1 MTTQNTQSQSADNN
15 LIATVSTSTQ
25 RNTVNQSY
33 SKGQGANPD
42 LCDKLDI
49 ENLKVSYLGGALTF
63 NFTSQAQKDCHH
75 AMLFNS
81 ILKDKGADYIQRL
94 FEHLGSGEYLSLN
107 HTSENAKVSVDKYA
121 MYKTL
126 FDSLGVT
133 EVRSNGKG
141 SKLTQ
146 LLCEPTES
154 TVTVLS
160 VNGFSNISPIVENF
174 KIIGLKCE
182 LPKSE

>member
-1 MTTQNTQSQSADNN
+1 MTTLKQ
-15 LIATVSTSTQ
+15 ATIDVL
-25 RNTVNQSY
+25 NSY
-33 SKGQGANPD
+33 PKGQGATYGIDSKLLVSD
-42 LCDKLDI
+42 LT
-49 ENLKVSYLGGALTF
+49 VSYLNGVYSFKFRDEAHKDAYLT
-63 NFTSQAQKDCHH
+63 
-75 AMLFNS
+75 MLMFKE
-81 ILKDKGADYIQRL
+81 LKDKSADYIQRL
-94 FEHLGSGEYLSLN
+94 FAHLGDSEGAYLSLN
-107 HTSENAKVSVDKYA
+107 HTSDTQKVSVDKYA
-121 MYKTL
+121 IHKHL

>member
-25 RNTVNQSY
+25 RCTINQSF

>member
-1 MTTQNTQSQSADNN
+1 MTTQNTQSQSDNTN
-15 LIATVSTSTQ
+15 FIATVSTFTQ
-25 RNTVNQSY
+25 RCTINQSF

-63 NFTSQAQKDCHH
+63 NFTSQAHKDCHH

-107 HTSENAKVSVDKYA
+107 HTSENVKVSVDKYA
-121 MYKTL
+121 QYKTL
-126 FDSLGVT
+126 FDGLGVE

-141 SKLTQ
+141 SKLVQ
-146 LLCEPTES
+146 LICTPTPE
-154 TVTVLS
+154 TVTILTVH
-160 VNGFSNISPIVENF
+160 GFSNITPLVENF
-174 KIIGLKCE
+174 VIIGLKVE
-182 LPKSE
+182 LPTSE